1 MPLTVNIRSPER
13 VTAEIPERKDNVEVS
28 LGSTRVI
35 TAKDYEVL
43 DNKPQINGVELIGNK
58 TSEDIK
64 EFYRHDQLVASA
76 EWTISHNMGKYP
88 SVSVVDS
95 GDNIVMGD
103 VRYIDEN
110 TVSVRFNGVFS
121 GTAYLN

>member
-13 VTAEIPERKDNVEVS
+13 VTAEIPERKDNVEVN

-43 DNKPQINGVELIGNK
+43 DNKPQINGVELIGDK

-88 SVSVVDS
+88 SVSIVDS
-95 GDNIVMGD
+95 GGNVVMGD

-110 TVSVRFNGVFS
+110 TVTVRFNGAFS